1 VKAQLSSLVA
11 FSPSVST
18 ARPGGAPRG
27 SSQELITSPGRDQ
40 PSWSPT
46 GITAI
51 VVSAEDPGTGPT
63 VSPGCAE
70 AGSCGSAGP
79 RLLVCPAFRPTP
91 EGAKTSLY
99 AATVPDLSGGSH
111 VVPGPAPASKQPS
124 ER

>member
-1 VKAQLSSLVA
+1 MSSLVA
-11 FSPSVST
+11 FPPSVST
-18 ARPGGAPRG
+18 ARPGEAPRG
-27 SSQELITSPGRDQ
+27 SSQELITSPPGRDQ

-51 VVSAEDPGTGPT
+51 VVSAEDPSTGPT

-91 EGAKTSLY
+91 EGAKASLY

-111 VVPGPAPASKQPS
+111 VVPGQPQPRS
-124 ER
+124 S